1 MRYLS
6 RATRPKK
13 RLPPS
18 APEIKSTFYSN
29 AAMAARKP
37 PSSPPLTAG
46 LANAAPAVDDADAAL
61 PLAELEEEDVLLL
74 VLLLLP
80 VPVVSDDEPDE
91 ADVALVPVAEA
102 PADDEVKEVTEA
114 FPDEVPV
121 AVALPLLLLLPV
133 SEAVAEKETHWAEPA
148 DWAWARSPAL
158 QLLSRQPAAWAP
170 ISDCEAQ
177 AQAWFVAG
185 VQTAAMAEVRQG
197 VCFVYAW
204 ESVTNREDIRRECG
218 GRGRQ
223 RKAYSTGGLAFEACL
238 GGGEAGGSNGEE
250 NGRLHGV
257 LDWLIDWLVG
267 WVSNELVGLYREL
280 GVLIRRCSYLKDVS
294 VLALAAT

>member
-1 MRYLS
+1 
-6 RATRPKK
+6 
-13 RLPPS
+13 
-18 APEIKSTFYSN
+18 
-29 AAMAARKP
+29 MAARKP

-61 PLAELEEEDVLLL
+61 PLAELEEEDVLVLL

-80 VPVVSDDEPDE
+80 VPVVSDEPDE

-114 FPDEVPV
+114 LPDEVPV
-121 AVALPLLLLLPV
+121 AVAVALPLLPV

-197 VCFVYAW
+197 VCFCVRVGV
-204 ESVTNREDIRRECG
+204 SNKS
-218 GRGRQ
+218 RGHQ
-223 RKAYSTGGLAFEACL
+223 TGVL
-238 GGGEAGGSNGEE
+238 GGGGAEESLQHRRAGLRDLL
-250 NGRLHGV
+250 GR
-257 LDWLIDWLVG
+257 
-267 WVSNELVGLYREL
+267 
-280 GVLIRRCSYLKDVS
+280 RRGRRQQR
-294 VLALAAT
+294 